1 VKIVSQFRHPIGVH
15 KIKNMKQIKINIL
28 LLLLLSFCLFSVNS
42 FAQTTGTTT
51 SERIQFGMKAGI
63 NFSNVYDSKGEQFNA
78 DGKIGAA
85 GGVFIS
91 IPLGKY
97 LGIQPEILF
106 SQKGFKATGSL
117 LGSNYT
123 FTRTTNYID
132 IPLLLAIK
140 PTSVITILAGPQY
153 SYLMKQKDVFVTSVT
168 SVEQQKVFENDN
180 IRKNTLCFVGG
191 ADINLAKLVLSA
203 RAGWDIQN
211 NNGDGTSTTPRYK
224 NVWYQ
229 ATIGYRF

>member
-1 VKIVSQFRHPIGVH
+1 
-15 KIKNMKQIKINIL
+15 MKQIKINIL

>member
-1 VKIVSQFRHPIGVH
+1 
-15 KIKNMKQIKINIL
+15 MKQIKINIL
-28 LLLLLSFCLFSVNS
+28 LLLLLSFCLISVNS